1 MNKNRVSI
9 TLVIFFSFL
18 APCLTYADHDIIG
31 QMNHIIQLQKN
42 AEAAVDNFLRT
53 SEEYY
58 ADEALQIN
66 DEIVQ
71 QNMEFLRMTSEVIS
85 NIKTTKNVVA
95 ANRLSRDAIGFTD
108 LARKAVCERRN
119 RIAKGY
125 AAMQRTDRAWALY
138 TGTIIRFDPED
149 VGRCVREADVALR
162 NIGGR

>member
-1 MNKNRVSI
+1 MNKHRMLI
-9 TLVIFFSFL
+9 TIAIFFSFL
-18 APCLTYADHDIIG
+18 APCLTYADPDVTG

-42 AEAAVDNFLRT
+42 ADAAVDNFLRT

-66 DEIVQ
+66 DNIIQ
-71 QNMEFLRMTSEVIS
+71 QNLEFLRMISEVIS
-85 NIKTTKNVVA
+85 NMKTINGISA
-95 ANRLSRDAIGFTD
+95 ANRLSRDAIGFND

-125 AAMQRTDRAWALY
+125 AAMRRTDRAWALY
-138 TGTIIRFDPED
+138 TDTIIRFDPAD
-149 VGRCVREADVALR
+149 AGRCVREADVALR